1 MAGIADLTENV
12 VAVTGLNKKDAEA
25 AVKATVGAI
34 ETMTT
39 QGEAVI
45 IKGFGSFK
53 VKTRAARTARNPKTG
68 EPLQVPA
75 KDVLTFKAAK

>member
-1 MAGIADLTENV
+1 MAGIADLTDNV
-12 VAVTGLNKKDAEA
+12 VTVTGLNKKDAEA
-25 AVKATVGAI
+25 AIKAVVGAI
-34 ETMTT
+34 DTMTR
-39 QGEAVI
+39 QGESVI

>member
-12 VAVTGLNKKDAEA
+12 VVVTGLNKKDAEA
-25 AVKATVGAI
+25 AIKAMVGAI
-34 ETMTT
+34 DTMTENGDT
-39 QGEAVI
+39 VI